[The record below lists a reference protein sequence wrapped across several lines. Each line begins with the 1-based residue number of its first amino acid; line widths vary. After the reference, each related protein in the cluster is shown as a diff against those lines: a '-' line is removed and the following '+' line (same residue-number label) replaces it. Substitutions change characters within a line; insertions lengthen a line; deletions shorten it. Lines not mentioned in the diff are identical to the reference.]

1 MLDFMLDFRAAAR
14 STILWA
20 RKGGTTGIQVSDGI
34 LFTYLVH
41 QVGSRVLVARIVALD
56 GLQVLVGDQ
65 PRGEQRVPLNAL
77 LQHLAQVVRGG
88 YHDDSTAAHVSVEGT
103 AVSRAPRVVF
113 VGTDPAALHL
123 PCVWLAS

>member
-1 MLDFMLDFRAAAR
+1 
-14 STILWA
+14 
-20 RKGGTTGIQVSDGI
+20 

-123 PCVWLAS
+123 PQCVWLLDSM

>member
-1 MLDFMLDFRAAAR
+1 MLDFIRAAAR

-41 QVGSRVLVARIVALD
+41 HVGSRVLVARIVALD

-123 PCVWLAS
+123 PCVWLDS